1 MKTFVS
7 KMEFTFREKEDHETL
22 DSMAVEDAMV
32 TEIFSLDASK
42 KLNECV
48 KDLSSFDPKVSGYPI
63 KRNNSLVGIISKSE
77 LMAAYKSSEQDS
89 ETTVYDIGWK
99 KIIKIYP
106 DQSLLL
112 ALHLMDKYHVSRL
125 PVVSRLND
133 RQLIGIVTPD
143 DIVKKFGFHV
153 LENKEQVIQ

>member
-1 MKTFVS
+1 
-7 KMEFTFREKEDHETL
+7 MEK
-22 DSMAVEDAMV
+22 
-32 TEIFSLDASK
+32 
-42 KLNECV
+42 N
-48 KDLSSFDPKVSGYPI
+48 Y
-63 KRNNSLVGIISKSE
+63 
-77 LMAAYKSSEQDS
+77 Q
-89 ETTVYDIGWK
+89 
-99 KIIKIYP
+99 IYP

-125 PVVSRLND
+125 PVVGRLND